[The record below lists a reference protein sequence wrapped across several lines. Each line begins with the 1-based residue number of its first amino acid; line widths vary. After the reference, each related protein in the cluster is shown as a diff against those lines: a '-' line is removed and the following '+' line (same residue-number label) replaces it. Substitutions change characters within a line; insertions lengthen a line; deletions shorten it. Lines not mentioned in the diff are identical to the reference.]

1 MIHVGIAI
9 AILMGSLLLGVSI
22 PFAFGA
28 GTIYMYTMLGGTFAT
43 TLPVG
48 FNGINTMVLLAIP
61 TFIMAGGFIEKGKVG
76 DELVSVVEMLVGR
89 FRGGLMLAVSY
100 ASAIFGAICGSAAAT
115 CSCIGSIMAPK
126 LKMAGY
132 SKGLSAALISSSAPL
147 GLLIPPSSLMI
158 MYAWV
163 SGESVLA
170 CFLSTVIPG
179 VCLATLLGVVG
190 MILAQR
196 EGVQPLENW
205 VPIYS
210 APGLKKTWHATPALL
225 LPVIILGGIYGG
237 VMTPTEAAC
246 VSTLYCIPVAI
257 YIYRGMKWSDA
268 PEILK
273 ETGTTTGV
281 IMVMLFFVSMLSR
294 YFIYEDLPGALVDM
308 IYLFTTNKNVILLMM
323 NVFMIIMGM
332 LMDDGS
338 ALLLSTPILVPIAK
352 EIGVSPIHFAAI
364 LGVNLGMGNVTPPC
378 APMLYLG
385 ARVVGTDASHSMK
398 PTLLLILFAWLPT
411 LLVVTYVPGFSL
423 WLPNIFGFWAEKNY
437 GGISM
442 EKITKIETV
451 EVAISRNGISQAV
464 RFGNVLFV
472 SGQVGEDI
480 QGNIPKGI
488 EAQVELAI
496 ENARRI
502 LRAAGSDLD
511 KVLMCRCFLQKQ
523 EDFAGMNQVYFKYF
537 GDAKVG
543 PARYTVVAPPVAD
556 CYLFEI
562 AMFAVVE

>member
-1 MIHVGIAI
+1 MIHVLIAI
-9 AILMGSLLLGVSI
+9 AVLMLSLLLGVSI

-28 GTIYMYTMLGGTFAT
+28 GTIYMYYMLGGTFAA

-61 TFIMAGGFIEKGKVG
+61 TFIMAGGFIERGRIG
-76 DELVSVVEMLVGR
+76 DELVSVVELFVGR

-126 LKMAGY
+126 LKKAGY
-132 SKGLSAALISSSAPL
+132 DEGTAAALISSSAPL

-170 CFLSTVIPG
+170 CFLCTVIPG
-179 VCLATLLGVVG
+179 ICLATLLGIVG
-190 MILAQR
+190 MILARRKGAQA
-196 EGVQPLENW
+196 LDNW
-205 VPIYS
+205 TPVYS
-210 APGLKKTWHATPALL
+210 ALGLRKVRHAIPAIL

-237 VMTPTEAAC
+237 IMTPTEAAC
-246 VSTLYCIPVAI
+246 VSTLYCIPIAI
-257 YIYRGMKWSDA
+257 YVYRGMKWKDV
-268 PEILK
+268 PRVFW

-294 YFIYEDLPGALVDM
+294 YFIYEDLSGTLVQI
-308 IYLFTTNKNVILLMM
+308 IYMFTHNKNVILLMM

-385 ARVVGTDASHSMK
+385 ARVVGTDASRSMK
-398 PTLLLILFAWLPT
+398 PTLMLISFAWLPT
-411 LLVVTYVPGFSL
+411 LLVVTYVPAFSL
-423 WLPNIFGFWAEKNY
+423 WLPSLFGF
-437 GGISM
+437 
-442 EKITKIETV
+442 
-451 EVAISRNGISQAV
+451 
-464 RFGNVLFV
+464 
-472 SGQVGEDI
+472 
-480 QGNIPKGI
+480 
-488 EAQVELAI
+488 
-496 ENARRI
+496 
-502 LRAAGSDLD
+502 
-511 KVLMCRCFLQKQ
+511 
-523 EDFAGMNQVYFKYF
+523 
-537 GDAKVG
+537 
-543 PARYTVVAPPVAD
+543 
-556 CYLFEI
+556 
-562 AMFAVVE
+562 

>member
-246 VSTLYCIPVAI
+246 VSTLYFIEVAVCCVADRRRSI
-257 YIYRGMKWSDA
+257 CQRNEPTARGTSANARTAAGRDD
-268 PEILK
+268 
-273 ETGTTTGV
+273 T
-281 IMVMLFFVSMLSR
+281 
-294 YFIYEDLPGALVDM
+294 LPGTIQRPANASTKMCWVRRRRR
-308 IYLFTTNKNVILLMM
+308 FGKNRKQPWRSVR
-323 NVFMIIMGM
+323 GWT
-332 LMDDGS
+332 S
-338 ALLLSTPILVPIAK
+338 
-352 EIGVSPIHFAAI
+352 
-364 LGVNLGMGNVTPPC
+364 
-378 APMLYLG
+378 
-385 ARVVGTDASHSMK
+385 
-398 PTLLLILFAWLPT
+398 
-411 LLVVTYVPGFSL
+411 
-423 WLPNIFGFWAEKNY
+423 AEK
-437 GGISM
+437 
-442 EKITKIETV
+442 
-451 EVAISRNGISQAV
+451 
-464 RFGNVLFV
+464 
-472 SGQVGEDI
+472 
-480 QGNIPKGI
+480 P
-488 EAQVELAI
+488 
-496 ENARRI
+496 
-502 LRAAGSDLD
+502 
-511 KVLMCRCFLQKQ
+511 
-523 EDFAGMNQVYFKYF
+523 MNTQ
-537 GDAKVG
+537 
-543 PARYTVVAPPVAD
+543 
-556 CYLFEI
+556 
-562 AMFAVVE
+562 

>member
-352 EIGVSPIHFAAI
+352 EIGVEVNVIRKVNNLYKAYVYLWHLLDPDKYQYSKDIVGTHEFEEPSEHAGMSQIMKNVFIRIVHPLTDLRHFLYLPQRSVRLFQLAFHVASLGDVAI
-364 LGVNLGMGNVTPPC
+364 LAEHHVIIRMHDTF
-378 APMLYLG
+378 
-385 ARVVGTDASHSMK
+385 K
-398 PTLLLILFAWLPT
+398 II
-411 LLVVTYVPGFSL
+411 
-423 WLPNIFGFWAEKNY
+423 NIF
-437 GGISM
+437 
-442 EKITKIETV
+442 
-451 EVAISRNGISQAV
+451 
-464 RFGNVLFV
+464 L
-472 SGQVGEDI
+472 
-480 QGNIPKGI
+480 
-488 EAQVELAI
+488 
-496 ENARRI
+496 
-502 LRAAGSDLD
+502 
-511 KVLMCRCFLQKQ
+511 
-523 EDFAGMNQVYFKYF
+523 
-537 GDAKVG
+537 
-543 PARYTVVAPPVAD
+543 
-556 CYLFEI
+556 
-562 AMFAVVE
+562 

>member
-1 MIHVGIAI
+1 MIHAGIAI

-423 WLPNIFGFWAEKNY
+423 WLPNIFGF
-437 GGISM
+437 
-442 EKITKIETV
+442 
-451 EVAISRNGISQAV
+451 
-464 RFGNVLFV
+464 
-472 SGQVGEDI
+472 
-480 QGNIPKGI
+480 
-488 EAQVELAI
+488 
-496 ENARRI
+496 
-502 LRAAGSDLD
+502 
-511 KVLMCRCFLQKQ
+511 
-523 EDFAGMNQVYFKYF
+523 
-537 GDAKVG
+537 
-543 PARYTVVAPPVAD
+543 
-556 CYLFEI
+556 
-562 AMFAVVE
+562 

>member
-163 SGESVLA
+163 YGESVLA

-257 YIYRGMKWSDA
+257 YIYRGMKWSDV

-423 WLPNIFGFWAEKNY
+423 WLPNIFGF
-437 GGISM
+437 
-442 EKITKIETV
+442 
-451 EVAISRNGISQAV
+451 
-464 RFGNVLFV
+464 
-472 SGQVGEDI
+472 
-480 QGNIPKGI
+480 
-488 EAQVELAI
+488 
-496 ENARRI
+496 
-502 LRAAGSDLD
+502 
-511 KVLMCRCFLQKQ
+511 
-523 EDFAGMNQVYFKYF
+523 
-537 GDAKVG
+537 
-543 PARYTVVAPPVAD
+543 
-556 CYLFEI
+556 
-562 AMFAVVE
+562 

>member
-1 MIHVGIAI
+1 MTHVLIAI
-9 AILMGSLLLGVSI
+9 AVLMISLLLGVSI

-28 GTIYMYTMLGGTFAT
+28 GMIYMYYMLGGAFAS

-61 TFIMAGGFIEKGKVG
+61 TFIMAGGFIERGRIG
-76 DELVSVVEMLVGR
+76 DELVSVVEMFVGK

-100 ASAIFGAICGSAAAT
+100 ASAVFGAICGSAAAT

-126 LKMAGY
+126 LKKAGY
-132 SKGLSAALISSSAPL
+132 DEGTAAALISSSAPL

-170 CFLSTVIPG
+170 CFLCTVIPG
-179 VCLATLLGVVG
+179 ICLATLLGVVG
-190 MILAQR
+190 MILAR
-196 EGVQPLENW
+196 RKGAKALDNWTPICSPLGW
-205 VPIYS
+205 
-210 APGLKKTWHATPALL
+210 KKTQHAFPALL

-237 VMTPTEAAC
+237 IMTPTEAAC

-257 YIYRGMKWSDA
+257 YIYRGMRWRDIPKVFW
-268 PEILK
+268 

-294 YFIYEDLPGALVDM
+294 YFVYEDLSGTLVQI
-308 IYLFTTNKNVILLMM
+308 IYMFTRNKNVILFMM

-385 ARVVGTDASHSMK
+385 ARVVGTDASKSMK
-398 PTLLLILFAWLPT
+398 PTLLLIAFAWLPT
-411 LLVVTYVPGFSL
+411 LLIVTYIPAFSL
-423 WLPNIFGFWAEKNY
+423 WLPSLFGF
-437 GGISM
+437 
-442 EKITKIETV
+442 
-451 EVAISRNGISQAV
+451 
-464 RFGNVLFV
+464 
-472 SGQVGEDI
+472 
-480 QGNIPKGI
+480 
-488 EAQVELAI
+488 
-496 ENARRI
+496 
-502 LRAAGSDLD
+502 
-511 KVLMCRCFLQKQ
+511 
-523 EDFAGMNQVYFKYF
+523 
-537 GDAKVG
+537 
-543 PARYTVVAPPVAD
+543 
-556 CYLFEI
+556 
-562 AMFAVVE
+562 

>member
-281 IMVMLFFVSMLSR
+281 IMVML
-294 YFIYEDLPGALVDM
+294 
-308 IYLFTTNKNVILLMM
+308 
-323 NVFMIIMGM
+323 
-332 LMDDGS
+332 MDDGS

-423 WLPNIFGFWAEKNY
+423 WLPNIFGF
-437 GGISM
+437 
-442 EKITKIETV
+442 
-451 EVAISRNGISQAV
+451 
-464 RFGNVLFV
+464 
-472 SGQVGEDI
+472 
-480 QGNIPKGI
+480 
-488 EAQVELAI
+488 
-496 ENARRI
+496 
-502 LRAAGSDLD
+502 
-511 KVLMCRCFLQKQ
+511 
-523 EDFAGMNQVYFKYF
+523 
-537 GDAKVG
+537 
-543 PARYTVVAPPVAD
+543 
-556 CYLFEI
+556 
-562 AMFAVVE
+562 